1 MDACAAPPSAGSAGR
16 ILVVDDSRVVRRI
29 ARRILEQAGFDV
41 DEACDGAEALQHVRR
56 QRPDA
61 LLLDWNMPVMN
72 GLECLHA
79 LREEFGAEEPSVIL
93 CTTENELDFIVSAM
107 AAGAQEYIM
116 KPFDDAILLGK
127 LEQLGLL
134 NPSAWAS

>member
-1 MDACAAPPSAGSAGR
+1 MHAWIAPPPVSAAGR

-61 LLLDWNMPVMN
+61 VLLDWNMPIMN
-72 GLECLHA
+72 GIECLHA
-79 LREEFGAEEPSVIL
+79 LRAEFGAEEPSVIL
-93 CTTENELDFIVSAM
+93 CTTENEPDFIVSAM

-134 NPSAWAS
+134 HPID

>member
-1 MDACAAPPSAGSAGR
+1 MMDACTAPPVASSAGR
-16 ILVVDDSRVVRRI
+16 VLVVDDSRVVRRI
-29 ARRILEQAGFDV
+29 ARRILEQAGFGV
-41 DEACDGAEALQHVRR
+41 DEACDGAEALRHVRQ

-61 LLLDWNMPVMN
+61 VLLDWNMPIMN
-72 GLECLHA
+72 GIECLNA
-79 LREEFGAEEPSVIL
+79 LRREFGAEEPLVIL
-93 CTTENELDFIVSAM
+93 CTTENEPDFIVSAM

-134 NPSAWAS
+134 HPSD